1 MRKWFSKYQHLDS
14 KGKVREGAL
23 IKIEWPGT
31 GNGYADL
38 HPWEEFG
45 DLPLG
50 KQLESLKLGHKTPL
64 VNQTIYFSKVDAKAR
79 AEKVNLTTGIEK
91 IKNNLLIT
99 DVKKINSDFLIEK
112 IAQGFSTFKIKCGRD
127 IAIEVQAI
135 KLLSNYKETKIRLDF
150 NSSISY
156 DDFENFWAQ
165 IESYISHI
173 EYLEDPISFNE
184 LKWHKLRKK
193 FKVYSDHETKNVMA
207 NIVDNTRPEIDGIVM
222 KPAKD
227 EIEIIL
233 GLCLKWGL
241 KATLTSYLDH
251 PVGIMHALI
260 VAKNL
265 KLRHPNLFS
274 DFGCM
279 TFSEFHSENQQ
290 EFASQI
296 KTQGPTILANSG
308 YGIGFDD
315 LLQKQNWISL

>member
-1 MRKWFSKYQHLDS
+1 MRKWFSKYQHIDS

-23 IKIEWPGT
+23 IKIEWIGI
-31 GNGYADL
+31 GYGYADL

-45 DLPLG
+45 DFSLA

-64 VNQTIYFSKVDAKAR
+64 LNQTVHFTKVDAKAR

-91 IKNNLLIT
+91 IKNNLLIS
-99 DVKKINSDFLIEK
+99 DAKSVNSEFVAEK

-127 IAIEVQAI
+127 FPTEVRAI
-135 KLLSNYKETKIRLDF
+135 KLLSQYKEAQIRLDF
-150 NSSISY
+150 NSSINY
-156 DDFENFWAQ
+156 EQFENFWAE
-165 IESYISHI
+165 IEKFTSHI
-173 EYLEDPISFNE
+173 EYLEDPIPFDE
-184 LKWHKLRKK
+184 MKWHKLRKK
-193 FKVYSDHETKNVMA
+193 FKIFSDHETKNVMV
-207 NIVDNTRPEIDGIVM
+207 NVVGNNRPEIDGFVM

-227 EIEIIL
+227 ETEIFI

-251 PVGIMHALI
+251 PVGIMHSLV
-260 VAKNL
+260 VAKEL

-279 TFSEFHSENQQ
+279 TFSEFRSELHQD
-290 EFASQI
+290 FTKSVS
-296 KTQGPTILANSG
+296 TTGPCVMATSG

-315 LLQKQNWISL
+315 LLQKQNWIPL